1 MLKNAWTLLGNI
13 FDEVTLQKELNDLEK
28 QTESPEF
35 WNDQKKSRDVMR
47 RISTIKSRIEP
58 LIKLQANL
66 SDIKGFA
73 ELINS
78 EPDEQTQKEL
88 DAMTSTFLSELD
100 AFELTTLL
108 GGEHDA
114 NNALVEISAGAG
126 GTEACD
132 WAEMLFRMYSRW
144 AERNGFSIEI
154 LAETPGDVTG
164 YRSISFKVSG
174 NFAYGYLKSEHGV
187 HRLVRISPYD
197 ASNRRHTSFAMV
209 NVLPEV
215 EVSEVHIEPDDLEIE
230 TYRASGAGG
239 QHVNKTE
246 SAVRIIHKPT
256 GIVVTCQ
263 NERSQHK
270 NRESAM
276 KILAARL
283 AQLELDKT
291 EESLRQ
297 LRGDLT
303 PAEWGHQIRSYVL
316 QPYTLVKDTRTGYE
330 TGNTIAVL
338 DGEITE
344 FISAYL
350 RMKPMRK

>member
-13 FDEVTLQKELNDLEK
+13 FDEVALQKELNDLEK
-28 QTESPEF
+28 QTEFPEF
-35 WNDQKKSRDVMR
+35 WNDPKKSRDVMR
-47 RISTIKSRIEP
+47 RIATIKSRIEP
-58 LIKLQANL
+58 LKKLQNYL
-66 SDIKGFA
+66 SDIKDFA
-73 ELINS
+73 ELIDS

-88 DAMTSTFLSELD
+88 ENITSTFLSELD

-215 EVSEVHIEPDDLEIE
+215 EVSEAHIEPDDLEIE

-291 EESLRQ
+291 EERLRQ

-316 QPYTLVKDTRTGYE
+316 QPYTLVKDTRTGHE
-330 TGNTIAVL
+330 TGNAIAVL

-350 RMKPMRK
+350 RMKPTGK